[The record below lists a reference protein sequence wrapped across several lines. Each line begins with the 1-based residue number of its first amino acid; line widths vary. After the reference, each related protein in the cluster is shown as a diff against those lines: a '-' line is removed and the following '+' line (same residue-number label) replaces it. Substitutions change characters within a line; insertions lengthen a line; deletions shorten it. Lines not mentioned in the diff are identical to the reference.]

1 MTIVETERPRSRRK
15 HHKQT
20 KHKRPKQQKYAL
32 DAPLSIAHA
41 NQILTFFEWCQ
52 LNRFSERTGR
62 RLLQRGEGPVVTQ
75 LSPQRIGISIENNA
89 RWQASRA
96 RGAARPSPSL

>member
-1 MTIVETERPRSRRK
+1 MTLLENEQRRK
-15 HHKQT
+15 Q
-20 KHKRPKQQKYAL
+20 HKREQSKKRRSAL
-32 DAPLSIAHA
+32 DTPFAISHD

-62 RLLQRGEGPVVTQ
+62 RILASGTGPTVTR
-75 LSPQRIGISIENNA
+75 LSPRRLGISVGNNA

-96 RGAARPSPSL
+96 RG